1 MDVNYRREHFWHR
14 LGTKRYFWLTDGIQR
29 QPWTNHLLLLLTQ
42 TIPEVLAHKTCTEN
56 CAFWSSLRVINV
68 LGYSMWNKDDSSVD
82 QLEFPI
88 WFHFNTLI
96 YFLYIV
102 MKELEIT
109 VIAKCQFPLLA
120 FHFYSPISLVHFDII
135 SSISLV
141 NFAKLQARLVM
152 ECTDGVCNLWSQIS

>member
-1 MDVNYRREHFWHR
+1 
-14 LGTKRYFWLTDGIQR
+14 
-29 QPWTNHLLLLLTQ
+29 
-42 TIPEVLAHKTCTEN
+42 
-56 CAFWSSLRVINV
+56 
-68 LGYSMWNKDDSSVD
+68 MWNKDDSSVD
-82 QLEFPI
+82 LLEFPI
-88 WFHFNTLI
+88 WLNFNTLT

-109 VIAKCQFPLLA
+109 VIAKRQFPLLA

-152 ECTDGVCNLWSQIS
+152 ECTDGVRNLWSQIS